1 MRETGDLMQG
11 SETPETSVAE
21 LRAQIA
27 RLEAEN
33 AALRTTR
40 TLLQGIADNAPVVI
54 YIKDK
59 QGRFVLSNALHAEL
73 LGLTSAEV
81 IGKQDAD
88 FLPPAVATKIDRV
101 MAAMFESGVPQ
112 TSVFEIELSGEPRV
126 FQELMFPIR
135 DEHGEILALG
145 GIASDITESH
155 RAEDEKRNAA
165 LQAEII
171 EAQGRVIRE
180 LSAPV
185 LPLAD
190 GVVVMPLVGS
200 MSRERIEQIA
210 RSLLER
216 VHVDSIH
223 MVLLDVTGM
232 PDFDD
237 AAVDEFLRLLRAIRL
252 LGARTLLTGIGAALA
267 RRFLTRTEI
276 IREVETVSTVQAGV
290 ELALQTARSRG

>member
-40 TLLQGIADNAPVVI
+40 TLLQGIADHAPVVI

-155 RAEDEKRNAA
+155 RVEDEKRNAA

-290 ELALQTARSRG
+290 ELALQTARTRG

>member
-1 MRETGDLMQG
+1 MQG
-11 SETPETSVAE
+11 AESTETSVAE

-33 AALRTTR
+33 AALQKTCA
-40 TLLQGIADNAPVVI
+40 LLQSIADHAPVVI
-54 YIKDK
+54 YIKDR
-59 QGRFVLSNALHAEL
+59 QGRFVLSNELHAAL

-88 FLPPAVATKIDRV
+88 FLPPAVAARIDRV
-101 MAAMFESGVPQ
+101 MVAMFESGVPQ
-112 TSVFEIELSGEPRV
+112 TSVFEIELSGQLRV

-135 DEHGEILALG
+135 DERGEILALG
-145 GIASDITESH
+145 GIANDITES
-155 RAEDEKRNAA
+155 RRVEDEKRNAA

-171 EAQGRVIRE
+171 EAQARVIRE

-200 MSRERIEQIA
+200 MSRERAEQIA

-216 VHVDSIH
+216 VHADRIH
-223 MVLLDVTGM
+223 TVLLDVTGM

-237 AAVDEFLRLLRAIRL
+237 AAVDEFLQLLRAIRL

-267 RRFLTRTEI
+267 KRFLTRTEI
-276 IREVETVSTVQAGV
+276 VREVETVSTVQVGV
-290 ELALQTARSRG
+290 ELALQTARTRK

>member
-1 MRETGDLMQG
+1 MQG
-11 SETPETSVAE
+11 SESPETSVAE

-33 AALRTTR
+33 AALRKTR
-40 TLLQGIADNAPVVI
+40 TLLQGVADHAPVVI
-54 YIKDK
+54 YIKDR
-59 QGRFVLSNALHAEL
+59 QGRFLLSNALHAEL

-88 FLPPAVATKIDRV
+88 FLPPEVTAKIDHV
-101 MAAMFESGVPQ
+101 MAAMFASGVPQ
-112 TSVFEIELSGEPRV
+112 TSVFEIEISGETRI
-126 FQELMFPIR
+126 FLELMFPIR
-135 DEHGEILALG
+135 DEHGEIFALG
-145 GIASDITESH
+145 GIANDITES
-155 RAEDEKRNAA
+155 RRVEDEKRNAA

-171 EAQGRVIRE
+171 EAQGSVIRE

-210 RSLLER
+210 RALLDR
-216 VHVDSIH
+216 VHTDRIH
-223 MVLLDVTGM
+223 TVLLDVTGM

-237 AAVDEFLRLLRAIRL
+237 AAVDEFLQLLRALRL

-267 RRFLTRTEI
+267 RRLLARTEV
-276 IREVETVSTVQAGV
+276 IREIETVSTVQAGV
-290 ELALQTARSRG
+290 ELALRTARTRG